1 MGPGQNFASQPMIG
15 QERCPLEDRHSGR
28 DGMAKRLWLASSQA
42 AGGHGRAGG
51 GGTRHPQPSLSL
63 SDPKSI
69 MLARTTGN
77 FALSQQRIITSKN
90 ENILFCNIYGK
101 CIKWINLSC
110 FDFEGSFIMLVL
122 ESLYCTWSHSIKVS
136 SAASEL
142 PHLIH
147 FQRIRGKAKKISVPL
162 ATSAGFGWKRIFA
175 ATLY

>member
-1 MGPGQNFASQPMIG
+1 MGSGQNFASQPMIG
-15 QERCPLEDRHSGR
+15 REEERCPLEDRHSGR

-90 ENILFCNIYGK
+90 ENILFCNIYVSNRSILLVLIL
-101 CIKWINLSC
+101 IK
-110 FDFEGSFIMLVL
+110 GSFIMLVL
-122 ESLYCTWSHSIKVS
+122 ESLYCTSSHYIKVS
-136 SAASEL
+136 
-142 PHLIH
+142 
-147 FQRIRGKAKKISVPL
+147 
-162 ATSAGFGWKRIFA
+162 
-175 ATLY
+175 

>member
-1 MGPGQNFASQPMIG
+1 
-15 QERCPLEDRHSGR
+15 
-28 DGMAKRLWLASSQA
+28 
-42 AGGHGRAGG
+42 
-51 GGTRHPQPSLSL
+51 
-63 SDPKSI
+63 
-69 MLARTTGN
+69 
-77 FALSQQRIITSKN
+77 
-90 ENILFCNIYGK
+90 
-101 CIKWINLSC
+101 
-110 FDFEGSFIMLVL
+110 MLVL